1 MDEPMSKFATALHVG
16 RAFGVRGGM
25 LRLGYELQRGSGLL
39 SWKMKSVQGWDS
51 WDLKRIAPGV
61 TAEEMR
67 VAQRDGTRAF
77 FFSNPQTLAP
87 ALKNIVGI
95 EGEKA
100 ILAQAE
106 SILAGNVPYFGQLS
120 FACGFPPRWFQ
131 NPVTGQRVSPQQSW
145 TQMRFASPVYGDLKF
160 ILEPSRFLFVYPLVR
175 AYALSGDERYPLA
188 FWGAIEDWIH
198 QNPPMAGPLWICG
211 QECSLRIVALSF
223 ALHGFIDSR
232 STTDDRIALLVSVI
246 AAHAWRTAQTLGYA
260 RSQRSN
266 HLISEAVGLWTAGTL
281 YPELREAQVWRN
293 LGAHL
298 LHEAVLDQ
306 ITPEGVSQQHSFNYQ
321 RMILHLL
328 LWTLRL
334 AEIHDVPLHEDIRTR
349 TLAAFDFMRAWVD
362 PASGCAPN
370 YGSDDGSLILSLAL
384 GSYRDFRPLLQLG
397 ASVLNCPGLER
408 GPWNEAA
415 LWLGKKPAAA
425 PVEKQIA
432 KEDKAALP
440 SAETGYFRLGDE
452 SSWALIRAGQYT
464 RRPFQADQ
472 LHVDLWWQGMNIAR
486 DAGTYLYNGPP
497 PWNNGLVGTAVHNT
511 VTVDGRDQMRRAS
524 RFLWLDWAQASG
536 RLYSSNNHPYADR
549 FEGEHNGYRKLGV
562 KHRRLVQW
570 LNAAGWVIVD
580 DVEGAGIHDVRLH
593 WLAPD
598 LPYQVTDAPF
608 RVTFNSGQ
616 SQIRWNIFATVPGSA
631 LVVRAGKRTPT
642 TTASA
647 NEFAEADTQLLGW
660 ESPTY
665 GDLQPAVSL
674 VYQTQLQLPV
684 RFVTV
689 VLAEERCRVEMIDGR
704 IVVLKSESR
713 DGSSGESEIY
723 RVDLSSKNMDTA
735 AKPPTLATQKHI
747 TPTR

>member
-1 MDEPMSKFATALHVG
+1 MDEPMSKLATVLHVG
-16 RAFGVRGGM
+16 RTFGMRDGM

-67 VAQRDGTRAF
+67 AVRRDGTRAF
-77 FFSNPQTLAP
+77 FFSNAQTLAP
-87 ALKNIVGI
+87 NLKNIVGI

-100 ILAQAE
+100 ILAKAE
-106 SILAGNVPYFGQLS
+106 SILAGNVPFFGQLS
-120 FACGFPPRWFQ
+120 FASGFPPRWFQ
-131 NPVTGQRVSPQQSW
+131 NPVTGQRVSPLQSW
-145 TQMRFASPVYGDLKF
+145 TQMRFASTVYGDLKF

-188 FWGAIEDWIH
+188 FWSAIEDWIR
-198 QNPPMAGPLWICG
+198 QSPPMAGPLWICG

-223 ALHGFIDSR
+223 ALHGFIHSP
-232 STTDDRIALLVSVI
+232 STTDDRVALLISMI

-266 HLISEAVGLWTAGTL
+266 HLISEAGGLWTAGML

-298 LHEAVLDQ
+298 LHQAVLDQ
-306 ITPEGVSQQHSFNYQ
+306 ITPDGVSQQHSFNYQ

-334 AEIHDVPLHEDIRTR
+334 AEIHDAPLHEDIRTR
-349 TLAAFDFMRAWVD
+349 ANAAFDFMRARVD
-362 PASGCAPN
+362 PVSGSAPN
-370 YGSDDGSLILSLAL
+370 YGSDDGSLILPLAL
-384 GSYRDFRPLLQLG
+384 GSYRDFRPLLQFG
-397 ASVLNCPGLER
+397 ASVLNRPVLEPGS
-408 GPWNEAA
+408 WDEAA
-415 LWLGKKPAAA
+415 LWFGKKPA
-425 PVEKQIA
+425 VVRVA
-432 KEDKAALP
+432 KEDKLELP

-452 SSWALIRAGQYT
+452 SSWALIRAGQYI

-472 LHVDLWWQGMNIAR
+472 LHVDLWWQGMNVAR

-497 PWNNGLVGTAVHNT
+497 PWNNGFAGTAVHNT
-511 VTVDGRDQMRRAS
+511 VVVDGRDQMRRAG
-524 RFLWLDWAQASG
+524 RFLWLDWAQARG
-536 RLYSSNNHPYADR
+536 RLYSSNDPACIDR
-549 FEGEHNGYRKLGV
+549 FEGEHDGYRKFGV

-570 LNAAGWVIVD
+570 LNAAGWTIVD
-580 DVEGAGIHDVRLH
+580 DIEGSGSHDVRLH

-598 LPYQVTDAPF
+598 LPYRFSEAPF

-616 SQIRWNIFATVPGSA
+616 SQIRWNIFAAGLGNA
-631 LVVRAGKRTPT
+631 LVVRTGKRTRT
-642 TTASA
+642 ETASA

-665 GDLQPAVSL
+665 GGLQPAVSL
-674 VYQTQLQLPV
+674 VYQTRSQLPV

-689 VLAEERCRVEMIDGR
+689 VLTDERCRVETIDGQ
-704 IVVLKSESR
+704 IVILKSEGQ

-723 RVDLSSKNMDTA
+723 RVDLSSKGTDTA
-735 AKPPTLATQKHI
+735 EKHWHY
-747 TPTR
+747 

>member
-1 MDEPMSKFATALHVG
+1 MSKFATALHVG

-106 SILAGNVPYFGQLS
+106 SILSGNLSFFGQLS
-120 FACGFPPRWFQ
+120 FASGFPPRWFQ

-160 ILEPSRFLFVYPLVR
+160 ILEPSRFLFVFPLVR

-188 FWGAIEDWIH
+188 FWTTIEDWVR
-198 QNPPMAGPLWICG
+198 QSPPMAGPLWICG

-223 ALHGFIDSR
+223 ALHGFIHSPA
-232 STTDDRIALLVSVI
+232 TTGDRVALLVSLI

-266 HLISEAVGLWTAGTL
+266 HLISEAVGLWTAGML

-306 ITPEGVSQQHSFNYQ
+306 ITPDGVSQQHSFNYQ

-334 AEIHDVPLHEDIRTR
+334 AEIHDAPLHEDIRTR
-349 TLAAFDFMRAWVD
+349 AHAAFDFMRAWVD
-362 PASGCAPN
+362 PVSGSAPN
-370 YGSDDGSLILSLAL
+370 YGSDDGSLILPLAL

-397 ASVLNCPGLER
+397 AFVLDRPALEL
-408 GPWNEAA
+408 GAWDEAA
-415 LWLGKKPAAA
+415 LWFGKKPAAA
-425 PVEKQIA
+425 QIA
-432 KEDKAALP
+432 KEDKLALP

-497 PWNNGLVGTAVHNT
+497 PWNNGLAGTAVHNT
-511 VTVDGRDQMRRAS
+511 VTVDGRDQMRRAG
-524 RFLWLDWAQASG
+524 RFLWLDRAQARG
-536 RLYSSNNHPYADR
+536 GLYSSNNHPYADR
-549 FEGEHNGYRKLGV
+549 FEGEHDGYRKFGV

-570 LNAAGWVIVD
+570 LNATGWVIID
-580 DVEGAGIHDVRLH
+580 DIEGAGSPAVRSQ

-598 LPYQVTDAPF
+598 LPYQLSDAPF
-608 RVTFNSGQ
+608 RVVFNSGQ
-616 SQIRWNIFATVPGSA
+616 LQIRWNIFASVPGNA
-631 LVVRAGKRTPT
+631 LIVRAGKRIET
-642 TTASA
+642 TSA
-647 NEFAEADTQLLGW
+647 NEVAEADIQLLGW

-665 GDLQPAVSL
+665 GDRQPAVSL
-674 VYQTQLQLPV
+674 VYQTRSQLPV

-689 VLAEERCRVEMIDGR
+689 VLTDERCRVETIDGE
-704 IVVLKSESR
+704 IVILKSESQDR
-713 DGSSGESEIY
+713 ASGEFEIY
-723 RVDLSSKNMDTA
+723 RVGLSSKGKSTA
-735 AKPPTLATQKHI
+735 AKPLSPATRKHV
-747 TPTR
+747 TQTK